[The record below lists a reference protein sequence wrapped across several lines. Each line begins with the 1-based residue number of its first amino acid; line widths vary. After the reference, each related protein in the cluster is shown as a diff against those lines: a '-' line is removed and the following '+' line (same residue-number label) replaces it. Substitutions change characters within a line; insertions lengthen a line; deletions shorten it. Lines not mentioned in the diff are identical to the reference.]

1 MNMKMIAS
9 ATASAALAL
18 AMGANAMAADA
29 GVVNTEAKKPGISF
43 VDRGGRGG
51 LKDLVVEAGTDPS
64 TVELHFAGAQK
75 ITFGDVGTLV
85 IVKAD
90 GSLWRY
96 KPLVYQI
103 VNGKRKFVST
113 GFHFV
118 GRDRV
123 SLRVD
128 KLDPSAPLIVA
139 PVSGKNGNS

>member
-1 MNMKMIAS
+1 MNMKTIAS
-9 ATASAALAL
+9 AAASAALVL
-18 AMGANAMAADA
+18 AMGANAVAADVGA
-29 GVVNTEAKKPGISF
+29 VNPAAKGPGVSF

-51 LKDLVVEAGTDPS
+51 LKDLVVEPGTDPS

-75 ITFGDVGTLV
+75 ISFGDVGTLT

-103 VNGKRKFVST
+103 VNGKRKFVSV